1 MSNMIVDE
9 NRLWNSLMETAKI
22 GGLPNGGV
30 ARLTLTE
37 HDKKVRDWLTAQCGK
52 LGMSVKIDEVG
63 NMFALREG
71 RNNALAPIAMGS
83 HLDTQPTGGKFD
95 GILGVLGG
103 LEVMRTLDQS
113 GYVTE
118 APLML
123 VNWTNE
129 EGSRFAPAMLGSG
142 VYAGVYSRHYAD
154 NREDVEGI
162 KFGTALDD
170 IGYRGE
176 ATRQETGF
184 GAMFE
189 LHIEQGPILEAQEK
203 LIGVVQGVQGMR
215 WYEGRLIGRA
225 AHTGSTPMSM
235 RRNALLGAARLI
247 SFVDDLAHE
256 HAPHAVGT
264 IGFMEITPNSS
275 NVIPGEVHFT
285 VDIRH
290 PDDAVLDEMEARIF
304 EIFDQQKELNALDGS
319 LECISRNDAV
329 VFNSDCI
336 ESVRH
341 AADKHGYSSMDLISG
356 AGHDAAHTATIAP
369 TTMIFVPSEGGLSH
383 NEAEATSS
391 TECTAGVQVLL
402 DAVMHYDRKIAEQQ
416 SAV

>member
-1 MSNMIVDE
+1 
-9 NRLWNSLMETAKI
+9 
-22 GGLPNGGV
+22 
-30 ARLTLTE
+30 
-37 HDKKVRDWLTAQCGK
+37 
-52 LGMSVKIDEVG
+52 
-63 NMFALREG
+63 
-71 RNNALAPIAMGS
+71 
-83 HLDTQPTGGKFD
+83 
-95 GILGVLGG
+95 
-103 LEVMRTLDQS
+103 
-113 GYVTE
+113 
-118 APLML
+118 ML

-215 WYEGRLIGRA
+215 WYEGRLIGCA

-247 SFVDDLAHE
+247 SFVDDLANK

-264 IGFMEITPNSS
+264 IGFMEITPNST

-290 PDDAVLDEMEARIF
+290 PDDAILDEMEARIF
-304 EIFDQQKELNALDGS
+304 EIFDQQKELNSLDGS